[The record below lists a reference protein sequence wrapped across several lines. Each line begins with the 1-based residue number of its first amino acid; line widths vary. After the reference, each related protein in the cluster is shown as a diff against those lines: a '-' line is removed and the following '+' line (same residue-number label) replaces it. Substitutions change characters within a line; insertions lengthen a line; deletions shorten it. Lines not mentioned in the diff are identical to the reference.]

1 MKMEET
7 VMLQMLEFSL
17 VIGIIMILGY
27 TFGGIVFRL
36 MEKYHAKKND

>member
-1 MKMEET
+1 
-7 VMLQMLEFSL
+7 MLQMLEFCL
-17 VIGIIMILGY
+17 VIGIVMTLGY